1 MRLALKAS
9 PAGSLSPANGIA
21 LAKACARCAELML
34 LMMDRRAASLKA
46 VASFPCLSPPKKGMN
61 FHTSSIL
68 PKTVPGPTDPPSP
81 TKILD
86 RMPVTGAWISCVNV

>member
-1 MRLALKAS
+1 L
-9 PAGSLSPANGIA
+9 
-21 LAKACARCAELML
+21 
-34 LMMDRRAASLKA
+34 RRAALMMATAPKRVVRDTDGRIDGVES
-46 VASFPCLSPPKKGMN
+46 SLSPPKKGMN